1 MALSKV
7 SIPLLFKFEALMTT
21 SPYQVSKLETSAQRW
36 ATTSSTMD
44 GLVLINSG
52 SQEKT
57 FYLGLP
63 QLIKLEWLKLEAT
76 QKQFTKS

>member
-1 MALSKV
+1 
-7 SIPLLFKFEALMTT
+7 
-21 SPYQVSKLETSAQRW
+21 
-36 ATTSSTMD
+36 MD